1 MEIVGAEKY
10 FRSSR
15 MIKKI
20 VQYDFQPTLKRRKI
34 GEILGL

>member
-1 MEIVGAEKY
+1 MEIFGAEKY

-15 MIKKI
+15 MIKI